1 MTLLAR
7 RAATCV
13 VLAVTGFSA
22 LSQAQSTTTTLP
34 QRTTAPRLATLPV
47 AAPIVQQ
54 SPNGLY
60 KLSITDTGI
69 ELLGPKGL
77 VRITDAGIEI
87 GAPNTTSVAIR
98 ATDMNVRV
106 DQAVRLEAGS
116 NMDIRAAS
124 NLDIRASSAV
134 QIAAS
139 AGASLIGSVV
149 NLGCANGKPAARAS
163 DQVNTTVSPAVILQ
177 GSQTVRVC

>member
-1 MTLLAR
+1 MTSLVR

-13 VLAVTGFSA
+13 ALAVTGLCA
-22 LSQAQSTTTTLP
+22 VSQAQSTTTVLP
-34 QRTTAPRLATLPV
+34 RRTTDLRLATQPV
-47 AAPIVQQ
+47 TAPIVQQ

-77 VRITDAGIEI
+77 VRISDAGIEI
-87 GAPNTTSVAIR
+87 GAPTTTSVAIR
-98 ATDMNVRV
+98 ASDMNLRV
-106 DQAVRLEAGS
+106 DRDVRLEAGS
-116 NMDIRAAS
+116 N
-124 NLDIRASSAV
+124 LDIKASSAV
-134 QIAAS
+134 QISAS

-149 NLGCANGKPAARAS
+149 NLGCSNGKPAARAS
-163 DQVNTTVSPAVILQ
+163 DPVNTTVSPAVILQ

>member
-1 MTLLAR
+1 MTPLAR

-13 VLAVTGFSA
+13 ALAVTGFCA
-22 LSQAQSTTTTLP
+22 VSQAQSTTTVLP
-34 QRTTAPRLATLPV
+34 RRTTDLRLATQPV

-77 VRITDAGIEI
+77 VRISDAGIEI
-87 GAPNTTSVAIR
+87 GAPTTTSVAIR
-98 ATDMNVRV
+98 ASDMNLRV
-106 DQAVRLEAGS
+106 DRDVRLEAGS
-116 NMDIRAAS
+116 N
-124 NLDIRASSAV
+124 LDIKASSAV
-134 QIAAS
+134 LISAS

-149 NLGCANGKPAARAS
+149 NLGCSNGRGVARAG
-163 DQVNTTVSPAVILQ
+163 DQVNTTVSPPAILP
-177 GSQTVRVC
+177 GSQMVRAC

>member
-1 MTLLAR
+1 MTSLVC
-7 RAATCV
+7 RASTCV

-22 LSQAQSTTTTLP
+22 VSKAQSTTTTLP
-34 QRTTAPRLATLPV
+34 QRTTQPRLATLPV

-87 GAPNTTSVAIR
+87 GGPTTTSVGIR
-98 ATDMNVRV
+98 AADMNVRI
-106 DQAVRLEAGS
+106 DQTVRLEAGS
-116 NMDIRAAS
+116 NMDIRASS
-124 NLDIRASSAV
+124 NMDIRASSAV
-134 QIAAS
+134 QITGAG
-139 AGASLIGSVV
+139 GASLFGSVV
-149 NLGCANGKPAARAS
+149 NLGCSSGKPAARAS
-163 DQVNTTVSPAVILQ
+163 DQVNATASPAVILQ

>member
-1 MTLLAR
+1 MTSLAR

-22 LSQAQSTTTTLP
+22 SSQAQSTTTVLP
-34 QRTTAPRLATLPV
+34 RRTTDLRLATQPV

-87 GAPNTTSVAIR
+87 GGPTTTSVGIR
-98 ATDMNVRV
+98 ATDMNVRI

-116 NMDIRAAS
+116 NMDIRASS
-124 NLDIRASSAV
+124 NMDLRASSAV
-134 QIAAS
+134 QITGA
-139 AGASLIGSVV
+139 AGASLLGSVV
-149 NLGCANGKPAARAS
+149 NLGCSSGKPAARAT
-163 DQVNTTVSPAVILQ
+163 DQVNTTVSPALILQ